1 MPPEEIADVGNY
13 LVYSSL
19 GTTYGKLEQWEN
31 CAATGR
37 YLQHIVPDAAEG
49 YMLVGT
55 VSFNMGRFADASVQY
70 IAGLLID
77 PDNNALWSNLNS
89 VYTAV
94 RVQPIPVTRQGSVI
108 SFNRDVPFVG
118 QQVNEAAAM
127 VVHLFEDAK
136 QSTRARELRDQL
148 IRQYFLSPE
157 VFSRE

>member
-1 MPPEEIADVGNY
+1 
-13 LVYSSL
+13 
-19 GTTYGKLEQWEN
+19 
-31 CAATGR
+31 
-37 YLQHIVPDAAEG
+37 
-49 YMLVGT
+49 MLVGT
-55 VSFNMGRFADASVQY
+55 ASFNMGRFADASVQY